1 MNTFRAGSLRDYI
14 HIQRRATA
22 EDGWGSPIDT
32 WENITAQR
40 LAANVRHR
48 SGMSTIKADADVS
61 ITRSSIRIRRRTDVN
76 AGMRVLF
83 DGQVYEIDDVLPGET
98 REYIDLVC
106 RRAQGVQKK

>member
-14 HIQRRATA
+14 TIQRRIQA
-22 EDGWGSPIDT
+22 EDGWGSPVNT
-32 WENITAQR
+32 WESITAQR
-40 LAANVRHR
+40 LPANVRHL

-61 ITRSSIRIRRRTDVN
+61 ISRASIRIRRRTDVN

-83 DGQVYEIDDVLPGET
+83 DGQVYEIDDVLPGES

-106 RRAQGVQKK
+106 RRIQGVQKT

>member
-1 MNTFRAGSLRDYI
+1 MKAGTLRDRI
-14 HIQRRATA
+14 HIQRRTQS
-22 EDGWGSPIDT
+22 EDSWGSPVNV

-61 ITRSSIRIRRRTDVN
+61 ISRASIRIRRRTDVN

-83 DGQVYEIDDVLPGET
+83 DGHVYEIDDVLPGES

-106 RRAQGVQKK
+106 RRIQGVQKT

>member
-1 MNTFRAGSLRDYI
+1 MLKAGTLRDRI
-14 HIQRRATA
+14 HIQRRTQS
-22 EDGWGSPIDT
+22 EDGWGSPVNA

-61 ITRSSIRIRRRTDVN
+61 ISRASIRIRRRTDVD

-83 DGQVYEIDDVLPGET
+83 GGQVYEVDDVLPGES

-106 RRAQGVQKK
+106 RRIQGVQKT

>member
-1 MNTFRAGSLRDYI
+1 MLKAGILRERI
-14 HIQRRATA
+14 HIQRRTTA
-22 EDGWGSPIDT
+22 EDDWGSPNSA

-61 ITRSSIRIRRRTDVN
+61 VSRVSMRIRRRTDVN

-83 DGQVYEIDDVLPGET
+83 DGQVYEIDDVLPGES

-106 RRAQGVQKK
+106 RRTQGVQKK

>member
-61 ITRSSIRIRRRTDVN
+61 TSRASIRIRRRTDVN

-106 RRAQGVQKK
+106 RRTQGVQKK